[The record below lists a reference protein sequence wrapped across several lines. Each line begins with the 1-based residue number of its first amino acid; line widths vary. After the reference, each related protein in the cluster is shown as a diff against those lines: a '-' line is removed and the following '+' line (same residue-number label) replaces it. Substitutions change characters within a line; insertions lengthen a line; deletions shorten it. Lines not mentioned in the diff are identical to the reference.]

1 MALGADV
8 SSYEIPQ
15 SRGIPPVVRY
25 LFVVGVSII
34 VFMGVITVVQ
44 AGQNHHW
51 PAAKTPAIDLSGKL

>member
-25 LFVVGVSII
+25 LFFVGVAVII
-34 VFMGVITVVQ
+34 FMGVITVVQ
-44 AGQNHHW
+44 ARENHVW
-51 PAAKTPAIDLSGKL
+51 PAMSTPTIELSGKL